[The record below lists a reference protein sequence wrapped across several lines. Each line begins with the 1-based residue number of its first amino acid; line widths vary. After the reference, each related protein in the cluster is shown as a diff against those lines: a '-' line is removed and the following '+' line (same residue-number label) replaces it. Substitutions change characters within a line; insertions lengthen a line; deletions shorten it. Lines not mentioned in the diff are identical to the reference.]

1 MSKSL
6 GNFYTAHD
14 LLEKY
19 PANVIRLSI
28 LKTNYKMPFDFTD
41 ALFKECGTINDKVY
55 NALKQ
60 ANLEVQLK
68 NLEVGKVKQDEKIN
82 EIMDDDFNTANLVT
96 YLLDLIKE
104 LNTKLRAKEDFVE
117 VYDKVMLA
125 NYILGLEYEF
135 VTLSDEDKEIYNKWL
150 EYRNNKDF
158 ENADKMRAE
167 LVDRKII

>member
-1 MSKSL
+1 
-6 GNFYTAHD
+6 
-14 LLEKY
+14 
-19 PANVIRLSI
+19 
-28 LKTNYKMPFDFTD
+28 MPFDFTD

-104 LNTKLRAKEDFVE
+104 LNTKLRAKEDFTDI
-117 VYDKVMLA
+117 YDKVMLA